1 MKYGM
6 RERISGIV
14 IIVALALILLP
25 IMFGGSSD
33 DEESADDSS
42 MIIEQPINMSQRDVA
57 APQSP
62 LPENEDRVDDSARS
76 GQSSQSNQLF
86 PDRQRETE
94 QAPARA
100 EPSSPQTGSRDA
112 DTARTGGNTASS
124 SGSTAASSAGSTS
137 STGSASNSGSSAA
150 SSSSSRPATTTRE
163 SSSSAQRQTPARSDD
178 SSGDPIMAA
187 ANRNS
192 ASASQPSGSGGWAVQ
207 AGSFGQ
213 PENADRLIEQ
223 LKSQGFAA
231 YKQPRGELNTVYV
244 GPYGST
250 EESERARAELQS
262 RANIKGLIV
271 RREGGQ

>member
-25 IMFGGSSD
+25 ILFGGSSD
-33 DEESADDSS
+33 EEKRADDSS
-42 MIIEQPINMSQRDVA
+42 MIIEQPIEMPQRNVE
-57 APQSP
+57 APRSP
-62 LPENEDRVDDSARS
+62 LPASEDSNAEVSDRPEQAN
-76 GQSSQSNQLF
+76 QSNQLF
-86 PDRQRETE
+86 PDRQRES
-94 QAPARA
+94 APARS
-100 EPSSPQTGSRDA
+100 EPSSPQTATRDTSA
-112 DTARTGGNTASS
+112 PRNND
-124 SGSTAASSAGSTS
+124 ST
-137 STGSASNSGSSAA
+137 AA
-150 SSSSSRPATTTRE
+150 SSSSSRATSSQGT
-163 SSSSAQRQTPARSDD
+163 SSSTQRQTPARSDD

-192 ASASQPSGSGGWAVQ
+192 TSASQPSGSGGWAVQ

-223 LKSQGFAA
+223 LKAQGFAA

-250 EESERARAELQS
+250 EESERARAQLQEK
-262 RANIKGLIV
+262 ANIKGLIV